1 MRLHK
6 STAVRRPLRTWLVGL
21 AVATAGGL
29 GALIGTAGA
38 TQSSGTSSTVLS
50 RTTLADPVTVA
61 NHGVRLR
68 TRGPTQVVDQHT
80 VFQPGGTSGWHTHP
94 GAVLVSVV
102 AGEFTVYGPDCAPKR
117 FAAGQAYVEDADPVL
132 VRNEG
137 AVVAE
142 AQVTFLAPS
151 ESPLRFDVPVSPCP
165 GVG

>member
-6 STAVRRPLRTWLVGL
+6 SIALRRSRTTWVAGL
-21 AVATAGGL
+21 AVTTAAGIA
-29 GALIGTAGA
+29 ALIGTAGA
-38 TQSSGTSSTVLS
+38 TQSSGTSSTILS
-50 RTTLADPVTVA
+50 RTTLAEPVTVA

-68 TRGPTQVVDQHT
+68 TRGPMQVVDQHT

-117 FAAGQAYVEDADPVL
+117 FSAGQAYVEDADPVL
-132 VRNEG
+132 VRNE
-137 AVVAE
+137 ATVVSE

-165 GVG
+165 GIG